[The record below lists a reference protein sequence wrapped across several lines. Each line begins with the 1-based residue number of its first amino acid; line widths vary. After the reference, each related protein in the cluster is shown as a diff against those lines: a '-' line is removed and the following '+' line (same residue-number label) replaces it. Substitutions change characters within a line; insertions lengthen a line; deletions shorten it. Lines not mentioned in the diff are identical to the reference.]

1 MCPNPPTVIRGFF
14 MANSW
19 TILREHKTVLHG
31 RLLAAELQG
40 QPWPVDTFDATGALL
55 RPITR
60 DGRIIAAYSVG
71 DDGIDQGG
79 NEKKDLVFP
88 LYAKP

>member
-1 MCPNPPTVIRGFF
+1 MDP
-14 MANSW
+14 W
-19 TILREHKTVLHG
+19 YTIIKLEQRTTLRG
-31 RLLAAELQG
+31 RLIAAELQG
-40 QPWPVDTFDATGALL
+40 QPWPIDTFDETDALL

-79 NEKKDLVFP
+79 NEKKDLIFP